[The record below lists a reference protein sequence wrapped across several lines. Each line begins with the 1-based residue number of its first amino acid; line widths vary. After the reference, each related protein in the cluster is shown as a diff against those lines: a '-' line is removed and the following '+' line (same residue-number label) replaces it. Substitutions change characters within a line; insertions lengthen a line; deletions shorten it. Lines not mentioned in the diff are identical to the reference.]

1 MEMSIWP
8 STTQFEQHFRLVQH
22 CIDVILHKTKES
34 VNFFQLA
41 LDSTHLSFSLLQ
53 LLYLC
58 CARKEERL
66 PIGSCCW
73 TSQAHHPHLA
83 HQCSSKR
90 TETFVLQAS
99 IVRTLETP
107 RSSVKTTK
115 NMYIYMIKVKL
126 SPPSKKW
133 QPQENARSF
142 HEKLK
147 NSHKEQ
153 SQSTSVNRGAASAAT
168 GEDSQTVSSSAPT

>member
-1 MEMSIWP
+1 MATIDKARKLTERQLANMSKMEMSIWP

-41 LDSTHLSFSLLQ
+41 LDSTHLSFSPLQ
-53 LLYLC
+53 LLCLC
-58 CARKEERL
+58 CARKEDRL

-73 TSQAHHPHLA
+73 TSQNHHTHLA

-115 NMYIYMIKVKL
+115 NMYIYIWLKSSYHRHQRNDSL
-126 SPPSKKW
+126 KKT
-133 QPQENARSF
+133 PGHF
-142 HEKLK
+142 TK
-147 NSHKEQ
+147 N
-153 SQSTSVNRGAASAAT
+153 
-168 GEDSQTVSSSAPT
+168 